1 MCWGRKGCV
10 QGFGEETQG
19 KKTTLKTGADGRLI
33 LKWIF
38 KK

>member
-1 MCWGRKGCV
+1 MGEGKSVYRVLVGKPGERKNWRDPGV
-10 QGFGEETQG
+10 
-19 KKTTLKTGADGRLI
+19 DGRLI